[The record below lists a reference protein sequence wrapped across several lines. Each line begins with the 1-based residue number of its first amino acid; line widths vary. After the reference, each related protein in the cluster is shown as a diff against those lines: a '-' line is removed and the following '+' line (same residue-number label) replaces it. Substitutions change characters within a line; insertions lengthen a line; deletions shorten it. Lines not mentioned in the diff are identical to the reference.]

1 MTDVQKKR
9 EKHDDFMEEVD
20 VSKNLD
26 KWMYDNDMGHLTE
39 HLHDKM
45 QHHRARG
52 ERIRLRVE

>member
-1 MTDVQKKR
+1 MKLVKELLLLSIIQMVVGDRV
-9 EKHDDFMEEVD
+9 
-20 VSKNLD
+20 LD
-26 KWMYDNDMGHLTE
+26 HWLYDNNMGHLTE